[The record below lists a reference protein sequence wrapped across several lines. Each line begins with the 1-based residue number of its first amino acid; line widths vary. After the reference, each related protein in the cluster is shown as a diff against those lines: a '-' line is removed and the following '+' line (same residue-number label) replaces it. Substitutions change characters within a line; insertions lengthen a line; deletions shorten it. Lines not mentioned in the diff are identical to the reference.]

1 MGYVSKDDV
10 RQMLHNIG
18 GCDAEKDSWEDGW
31 DKAIDEAI
39 RQLDYGLQDS
49 ELKAICK
56 FAEEEADF
64 FFDVCK
70 RQLRSLWTAFC
81 IHSGYE
87 CDTRGYDNDL
97 REVWEAVKQNKSNP
111 WDDGVNGEEVW
122 FDLFDDFMCEEV
134 V

>member
-10 RQMLHNIG
+10 RQMLHDIG

-39 RQLDYGLQDS
+39 RQLDYRLQDR